1 MKQGMGTLLV
11 PRLSVQ
17 TDSIMKIRV
26 GRKERLID
34 R

>member
-1 MKQGMGTLLV
+1 MKQGMGTQLV
-11 PRLSVQ
+11 PGLSVQ
-17 TDSIMKIRV
+17 IDSIVKTRI